1 MRYFLAAA
9 MLTCTFLLFFITPN
23 VFGSSPAIRFQESVF
38 TFPPVLEGESVEIA
52 FEFCNAGGEPLVIHD
67 AVTSCGCTTADYP
80 SYPVKAGESG
90 KIRTIFRSAGHGG
103 ENDIV
108 LLVKSN
114 DPIASITKLR
124 IRGTVIRQWQAQPDR
139 FILTNLKPNRRYT
152 RRLQIDNFMK
162 ESLHI
167 RQLVAGNPH
176 LRFLSKSREV
186 APGGGKI
193 IAFEVNTRNLEP
205 GRIVQSSIRLEVV
218 NAEMQAVEI
227 PVLIRLK

>member
-1 MRYFLAAA
+1 
-9 MLTCTFLLFFITPN
+9 
-23 VFGSSPAIRFQESVF
+23 VF

>member
-1 MRYFLAAA
+1 MRYFAVATILVC
-9 MLTCTFLLFFITPN
+9 MYLLLILPPN
-23 VFGSSPAIRFQESVF
+23 VSRATPAIRFQEEVF
-38 TFPPVLEGESVEIA
+38 IFESILEGESVEVT
-52 FEFCNAGGEPLVIHD
+52 FEFSNGGEGPLVIHD

-90 KIRTIFRSAGHGG
+90 KIRTTFKSAGHGG

-108 LLVKSN
+108 LLVKNN
-114 DPIASITKLR
+114 DPIASIKKLR
-124 IRGTVIRQWQAQPDR
+124 IRGTVIRQWLAQPDR

-152 RRLQIDNFMK
+152 RRLQIFNFME
-162 ESLHI
+162 ESLQI
-167 RQLVAGNPH
+167 RQIVAGNPH
-176 LRFLSKSREV
+176 LHFLSKSREV
-186 APGGGKI
+186 APGGEEI

-227 PVLIRLK
+227 PVLIKLK